1 MSGLNVAYWQ
11 MIFDK
16 SLPSIESRIHKK
28 LDQLEKFHSISMENL
43 SDWQYK
49 QMKDLE
55 EETKETIA
63 FLEINKKTQESY
75 LIESAEIADLLLQ
88 QSVENQQLR
97 QEIEEQNKVKNVML
111 DIFSNK
117 LNIKSYE

>member
-1 MSGLNVAYWQ
+1 MSGLKVAYWQ
-11 MIFDK
+11 MAFDK
-16 SLPSIESRIHKK
+16 SLPNIESRIHKK

-55 EETKETIA
+55 EEVQEMIG
-63 FLEINKKTQESY
+63 FLEVTKKKLKSY
-75 LIESAEIADLLLQ
+75 LIESAEIADLLLH

-97 QEIEEQNKVKNVML
+97 QEIEEKDTIIENLLNKY
-111 DIFSNK
+111 SQT
-117 LNIKSYE
+117 IKSILK

>member
-11 MIFDK
+11 IAFDK
-16 SLPSIESRIHKK
+16 SLPNIELRIHKK

-43 SDWQYK
+43 SDWQHK
-49 QMKDLE
+49 HMKDLE
-55 EETKETIA
+55 EEVQEMIG
-63 FLEINKKTQESY
+63 FLEIIKKKLESY

-97 QEIEEQNKVKNVML
+97 QEIEEKDTIIENLLNKYSQTINSILK
-111 DIFSNK
+111 
-117 LNIKSYE
+117 

>member
-11 MIFDK
+11 MAFDK
-16 SLPSIESRIHKK
+16 SLPNIESRIHKK

-43 SDWQYK
+43 SDWQHK

-55 EETKETIA
+55 EETKETIG
-63 FLEINKKTQESY
+63 FLEIIKKKLESY